1 MRCIFFYFFFKK
13 TKKNIPFSI
22 LVSYFDGKMALPA
35 FLVEVALGK
44 MQDVPMCAGKKG
56 AGKKENK
63 FCVGNVKIIHSV
75 FFDFPNLI
83 FIYDL
88 VALHITEKGFARCG
102 LLQPEFQEVTER

>member
-1 MRCIFFYFFFKK
+1 
-13 TKKNIPFSI
+13 
-22 LVSYFDGKMALPA
+22 MALPA

-88 VALHITEKGFARCG
+88 VALHITRKVFLLCG
-102 LLQPEFQEVTER
+102 LSMTVFSTISNLRKNAFFFC